1 MALKYWSSCFTFQV
15 WGFQV
20 WTPDSCS
27 IVAWDILHETKPDF
41 NQRFIPISDFADEA
55 LEPRKGICLVQDCGF
70 NSVKAGSFLQIC
82 SILGAHWPAHQNS
95 NELPHWLL
103 FPGLLKSCSVHEA
116 GCLLLFIMGLLACV
130 CVCVCQE
137 IANRDISYL
146 CSSNLSLSYCMSK
159 SVFKFI
165 KDMESP

>member
-1 MALKYWSSCFTFQV
+1 MIH
-15 WGFQV
+15 G
-20 WTPDSCS
+20 
-27 IVAWDILHETKPDF
+27 TKPNF
-41 NQRFIPISDFADEA
+41 NQCFIPIPDFTDEA

-82 SILGAHWPAHQNS
+82 SVLGAHWPAHQNS

-116 GCLLLFIMGLLACV
+116 GCLLLFFMGLLACV
-130 CVCVCQE
+130 CVCVSQE
-137 IANRDISYL
+137 LANRDRSYL